1 MLRSEVPSLPGPRGL
16 PRDTVSNELP
26 ESEACV
32 GLCGRTSLPSNEF
45 AWQTRAVFMCKPE
58 THSNHESGVRQGLS
72 CILQSSVQ
80 EISSDK
86 HRLLVGRPWKLP
98 PGHGGRRGAG
108 ATSGKHETPGR
119 SPRTDRNVPKRCSLA
134 KLHQMHRGLWQAPP
148 GAQSPWSRACHF

>member
-1 MLRSEVPSLPGPRGL
+1 MRCPPCRAPGASQGTQCLMSYGSQKHVWGCVGERVCLLMRKIPSLL
-16 PRDTVSNELP
+16 
-26 ESEACV
+26 
-32 GLCGRTSLPSNEF
+32 

-58 THSNHESGVRQGLS
+58 THSNHKSGVRQGLS

-119 SPRTDRNVPKRCSLA
+119 SPRTDRNVLKRCSLA

-148 GAQSPWSRACHF
+148 GAQR